1 MPLTVAQVIDLPV
14 LQAGRPEVLSARRW
28 DEQIRWVHVSDV
40 ADLSALL
47 QGGELVFTTGAALRK
62 SPERYLGGL
71 AAAGALGVVVELA
84 AGVPLAQ
91 SVKRL
96 AEQLDLAL
104 VALRREIKFVEVTEE
119 VHRRIVS
126 EQFEEVAFDRRVHET
141 FTDLSMKRVSAI
153 GIVEATARM
162 LDEPVVLEDLAH
174 QAVAIAPG
182 PDTTAALLDDWER
195 RSRRASA
202 AQGAEGWATTAVG
215 PRGEEWGRL
224 IVPRVPADTARA
236 KMVLERAA
244 AALALNRMIERDRS
258 GLHQQAQS
266 GLIDD
271 VLRNR
276 ASDEREI
283 SARAHALGLRKTA
296 RYFPVVVRTL
306 NPSRGSDPVVGQ
318 RRNVQLLDA
327 VAHTVNALGHT
338 GLFTIRGDGEIG
350 AVVALGAAR
359 AAASEK
365 AWNSLGTGLAREV
378 ARVDSG
384 QRSVLA
390 LGEPS
395 ELVTDAIHGLGNAAH
410 IAEVALAMRGQPRLF
425 YRASDVRLRGLIFLL
440 QNDPRVQAFAET
452 ELKGL
457 LSVESAGASTDL
469 AVLREYLRLA
479 GNKAALAQRL
489 HISRPALY
497 KRLSA
502 IERNLGVDLADAE
515 SMVSLHVAMLV
526 LEVRRGG
533 DVGEPAG

>member
-1 MPLTVAQVIDLPV
+1 MTPTVGEVIALTAIA
-14 LQAGRPEVLSARRW
+14 AGQPTVLSARRW
-28 DEQIRWVHVSDV
+28 DDPIRWVHVGDI
-40 ADLSALL
+40 ADWSALL
-47 QGGELVFTTGAALRK
+47 QGGELVLTTGAALRK
-62 SPERYLGGL
+62 SPARYLRGL
-71 AAAGALGVVVELA
+71 ADAGALGVVVELGSARSLPKA
-84 AGVPLAQ
+84 AATLAD
-91 SVKRL
+91 
-96 AEQLDLAL
+96 ALDLAL
-104 VALRREIKFVEVTEE
+104 VELHREIKFVEVTEE
-119 VHRRIVS
+119 VHRRIVA

-296 RYFPVVVRTL
+296 RYFPVVVRTR

-318 RRNVQLLDA
+318 RHHVQLLDA
-327 VAHTVNALGHT
+327 VAHTVNALGDT
-338 GLFTIRGDGEIG
+338 GLFTIRGDSEIG

-395 ELVTDAIHGLGNAAH
+395 ELVTDAI
-410 IAEVALAMRGQPRLF
+410 
-425 YRASDVRLRGLIFLL
+425 
-440 QNDPRVQAFAET
+440 
-452 ELKGL
+452 
-457 LSVESAGASTDL
+457 
-469 AVLREYLRLA
+469 
-479 GNKAALAQRL
+479 
-489 HISRPALY
+489 
-497 KRLSA
+497 
-502 IERNLGVDLADAE
+502 
-515 SMVSLHVAMLV
+515 
-526 LEVRRGG
+526 
-533 DVGEPAG
+533 